1 MEKDK
6 ENKESKLLN
15 TAFSLFTSKG
25 VKDTSIQEIVD
36 SADVGKGTFY
46 LYFKDKYEIRDILI
60 VKKSQKLFND
70 ALKSLRKQNISDLTE
85 QIIFVV
91 NHVIDA
97 LRKDT
102 LLLKFISK
110 NLSWGIYNQTINKIY
125 AEDESKENGVYQ
137 LFLKGIENSNIRIKN
152 PDVTFYMI
160 IELVSSTCFNSILHK
175 VPLPIEEY
183 KPYLFDAIR
192 RLMLEKI

>member
-102 LLLKFISK
+102 LLL
-110 NLSWGIYNQTINKIY
+110 
-125 AEDESKENGVYQ
+125 
-137 LFLKGIENSNIRIKN
+137 SNWLPECCIQGCRHSDAGYHPDACIRT
-152 PDVTFYMI
+152 P
-160 IELVSSTCFNSILHK
+160 
-175 VPLPIEEY
+175 
-183 KPYLFDAIR
+183 R
-192 RLMLEKI
+192 

>member
-137 LFLKGIENSNIRIKN
+137 LFLKGIENSNIKIKN